1 MLSLELK
8 AGVSPE
14 SDMATSTT
22 SVPSVDVVALGTCMV
37 SDESSCDPSVVGV
50 DVKAKFEIDRKLEF
64 MSVWIGK
71 VEAPGV
77 IGEPRLAAG
86 PNLSLEGRGGVFV
99 GEEVVDEDRA
109 VGGGNVITS
118 KSVINIAGHSGSS
131 FVKIPQSCPTMWI
144 SDPGCGCFMVRKRG
158 PASKKHRR
166 VKSTVFVPCTSDLAL
181 PKEASKLYDVQVT
194 SKDLAPE

>member
-1 MLSLELK
+1 MLSFELK

-14 SDMATSTT
+14 SDMASSAT
-22 SVPSVDVVALGTCMV
+22 SVLSVDVLALDTCMV
-37 SDESSCDPSVVGV
+37 SDESSCGPSVVGV
-50 DVKAKFEIDRKLEF
+50 DVEAKVEIDRKLEL
-64 MSVWIGK
+64 MSFWICK
-71 VEAPGV
+71 MEAPGV

-99 GEEVVDEDRA
+99 GVEVADEDRA
-109 VGGGNVITS
+109 VGGGNVMTS
-118 KSVINIAGHSGSS
+118 KFVINIAGHSSSS

-144 SDPGCGCFMVRKRG
+144 SDPGCGCLMVPKRG

-166 VKSTVFVPCTSDLAL
+166 VKSTVFIPCTSDLAF
-181 PKEASKLYDVQVT
+181 PKEASKLYDVQVR